1 MLRYK
6 VISILLRNR
15 GSTIENEFSVVINVV
30 LQRKVPV
37 RAKSK
42 DDAEYIVEQQYYN
55 QEHILN
61 ENDLTAQSF
70 KAKSA

>member
-1 MLRYK
+1 MEKEY
-6 VISILLRNR
+6 
-15 GSTIENEFSVVINVV
+15 TVVITEV

-61 ENDLTAQSF
+61 ENDLTAQSY
-70 KAKSA
+70 KAKYA